1 MAISL
6 PEKVLYPLYETMPR
20 MLDLSPINDQALGGG
35 IMWVSS
41 HMYLIPI
48 LVLVARMLTR
58 EEESVRSNPP
68 KQVPSK
74 V

>member
-1 MAISL
+1 
-6 PEKVLYPLYETMPR
+6 
-20 MLDLSPINDQALGGG
+20 LGGG